1 MILRLRKALYGL
13 RRLPLLWQR
22 HLEAGLKALGFQ
34 RVAGENCCW
43 QKERVTFFFYVDDCI
58 LAFLQEDRR
67 QAMEAI
73 TALQQKYHREGG
85 ENLQWFLGIEV
96 IRDRKERKLWLSQA
110 VYCDKAIQHL
120 TTQDWS
126 ATERPPTPMT
136 KDELLPSERE
146 ASLQKITQYQKK
158 IGTILYAAV
167 MTRPDIAFAASR
179 LARFNQNPGHLH
191 QKAADRALR
200 YLQHTRH
207 LCLEFGATP
216 GGPEDIFEVASD
228 ASFADNSL
236 DRQSSQ
242 AFEIKLFGSMIAWR
256 ANKQGTVTT
265 STTEAELL
273 ALSSAANEALFASRL
288 ITALQVRLP
297 DNTTFAATFAEDR
310 RYTPKVKIQCDNL
323 QTVRLVT
330 TELVKLQ
337 TKLRHVDIHNHWLHQ
352 EIAEGRIAVTYTPTA
367 EIMADGLT
375 KSLARPQFEAFT
387 QQLNMR
393 NQQDLLEENRRRELA
408 DDERKLENL
417 LQKEDLWDL

>member
-1 MILRLRKALYGL
+1 
-13 RRLPLLWQR
+13 
-22 HLEAGLKALGFQ
+22 
-34 RVAGENCCW
+34 
-43 QKERVTFFFYVDDCI
+43 
-58 LAFLQEDRR
+58 
-67 QAMEAI
+67 MEAI
-73 TALQQKYHREGG
+73 TALQQKYHLEGG
-85 ENLQWFLGIEV
+85 ENLQWFLSIEV

-179 LARFNQNPGHLH
+179 LARFNRNPGHLH

-207 LCLEFGATP
+207 LCLEFEATP

-236 DRQSSQ
+236 DQ
-242 AFEIKLFGSMIAWR
+242 
-256 ANKQGTVTT
+256 
-265 STTEAELL
+265 AELL
-273 ALSSAANEALFASRL
+273 ALSSAAKEALFASRL

-297 DNTTFAATFAEDR
+297 DDTTFAATFAEDR

-387 QQLNMR
+387 RQLNMR

-408 DDERKLENL
+408 DDERKLESL
-417 LQKEDLWDL
+417 LQKEDRWDL